1 MSVGNLFDTSSNVV
15 DDQDY
20 EGSYLRCVL
29 FKLETEKYGINVQR
43 VREVLRVG
51 EIRPVPG
58 CPFDVLGVINVRG
71 VIVTVLDTRQFFK
84 LYSGAVTDLSRI
96 IIIEQQDQVLG
107 LLVDEV
113 EEVRD
118 IQENHID
125 SVGAIGDD
133 SNNRMIQGIA
143 HVGNEGVIIIIEPEQ
158 FFDVGNS
165 GHSLNIA
172 SGSIDISAGD
182 DDLF

>member
-1 MSVGNLFDTSSNVV
+1 MSVGNLFDTSSNAV
-15 DDQDY
+15 DDQEY
-20 EGSYLRCVL
+20 EGAYLRCVL
-29 FKLETEKYGINVQR
+29 FQLDAEKYGINVQR

-58 CPFDVLGVINVRG
+58 SPFDVLGVINVRG

-84 LYSGAVTDLSRI
+84 LYSGPITDLSRI

-118 IQENHID
+118 IQESRID
-125 SVGAIGDD
+125 SVGTLSDD

-143 HVGNEGVIIIIEPEQ
+143 HIASEGVIIIIEPEK
-158 FFDVGNS
+158 FFDGFNVGH
-165 GHSLNIA
+165 GVGVPA
-172 SGSIDISAGD
+172 SSVIDSGD

>member
-1 MSVGNLFDTSSNVV
+1 MKEFDMSVMNV

-20 EGSYLRCVL
+20 DGSYVRCVL
-29 FKLETEKYGINVQR
+29 FRLDSESYGVNVQN

-71 VIVTVLDTRQFFK
+71 VIVSVLDSRQYFK
-84 LYSGAVTDLSRI
+84 LSSAPITDLSRI
-96 IIIEQQDQVLG
+96 IIVEQQGQALG

-113 EEVRD
+113 KEVRD
-118 IQENHID
+118 IQEQGID
-125 SVGAIGDD
+125 AIGAVGDD
-133 SNNRMIQGIA
+133 SSNRMIQGVT
-143 HVGNEGVIIIIEPEQ
+143 HSVDEGVIIIIDSMK
-158 FFDVGNS
+158 FFD
-165 GHSLNIA
+165 A
-172 SGSIDISAGD
+172 SHGGGGYSSHTAAASSAAAD

>member
-1 MSVGNLFDTSSNVV
+1 MKEFDMSVMNV

-20 EGSYLRCVL
+20 DGSYVRCVL
-29 FKLETEKYGINVQR
+29 FRLDSESYGVNVQN

-71 VIVTVLDTRQFFK
+71 VIVSVLDSRQYFK
-84 LYSGAVTDLSRI
+84 LSSSPITELSRI
-96 IIIEQQDQVLG
+96 IIVEQQGQALG

-113 EEVRD
+113 KEVRD
-118 IQENHID
+118 IQEQGID
-125 SVGAIGDD
+125 AIGVVGDD
-133 SNNRMIQGIA
+133 SSNRMIQGVTHSA
-143 HVGNEGVIIIIEPEQ
+143 DEGVIIIIDSMK
-158 FFDVGNS
+158 FFDAAHGGGGYS
-165 GHSLNIA
+165 SHATAA
-172 SGSIDISAGD
+172 SSAAAD

>member
-1 MSVGNLFDTSSNVV
+1 MAVGGLFDAPEVL
-15 DDQDY
+15 DDNDY
-20 EGSYLRCVL
+20 ETSFVRCVL
-29 FKLETEKYGINVQR
+29 FRLETEKYGVNVQR

-58 CPFDVLGVINVRG
+58 SPHNVLGVINVRG
-71 VIVTVLDTRQFFK
+71 VIVTVLDSRQYFK
-84 LYSGAVTDLSRI
+84 LYSAAVTDLSRI
-96 IIIEQQDQVLG
+96 IIVEQGEQALG

-118 IQENHID
+118 IPEHRID

-133 SNNRMIQGIA
+133 SANRLIQGVA
-143 HVGNEGVIIIIEPEQ
+143 HVQDEGVIIIIDPEK
-158 FFDVGNS
+158 FFDSGAS
-165 GHSLNIA
+165 GH
-172 SGSIDISAGD
+172 AGGGAAFAAD

>member
-1 MSVGNLFDTSSNVV
+1 MSGFSREIEPSLILT
-15 DDQDY
+15 DDADY
-20 EGSYLRCVL
+20 DGSYVRCVL
-29 FKLETEKYGINVQR
+29 FRLESENYGINVQR

-58 CPFDVLGVINVRG
+58 APHDVLGVINVRG

-84 LYSGAVTDLSRI
+84 LYSANITDLSRI
-96 IIIEQQDQVLG
+96 IIVENQDQALG

-118 IQENHID
+118 IPDNRID
-125 SVGAIGDD
+125 AYGSIGD
-133 SNNRMIQGIA
+133 NNNNPIIQGVA
-143 HVGNEGVIIIIEPEQ
+143 HLTSGVVVIIEPDK
-158 FFDVGNS
+158 FFDGGMVSDG
-165 GHSLNIA
+165 GFA
-172 SGSIDISAGD
+172 APAGGD